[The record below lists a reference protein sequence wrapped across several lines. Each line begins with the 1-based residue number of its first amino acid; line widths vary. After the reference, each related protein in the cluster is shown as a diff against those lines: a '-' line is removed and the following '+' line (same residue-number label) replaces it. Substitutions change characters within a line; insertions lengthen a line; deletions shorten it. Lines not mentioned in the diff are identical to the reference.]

1 MVVAFNPRAS
11 GGPFSAS
18 SVSLHLLRVEP
29 TGLLPSSIEEPPK
42 AVFSFLCTRTPRQL
56 RAVFSQLL
64 TVQEVGGTA
73 RWPGSQSLSV
83 LRVKT
88 SRKKAGQGPLQGCRG
103 LIAGQDVSILG
114 FCMVTLSNL
123 SGVTL

>member
-1 MVVAFNPRAS
+1 MRPLLACTSSGWSPQACFPRQS
-11 GGPFSAS
+11 RSPQRPFS
-18 SVSLHLLRVEP
+18 
-29 TGLLPSSIEEPPK
+29 PSSAPVP
-42 AVFSFLCTRTPRQL
+42 PRQL